1 MNNDR
6 NKTPDNEPRT
16 PEEKPEPK
24 EQRSSAFNEP
34 KVRDEK
40 STVNPEEEADLEQER
55 KEAMTER
62 D

>member
-1 MNNDR
+1 MERNQSDKTKQPTENNQA
-6 NKTPDNEPRT
+6 
-16 PEEKPEPK
+16 PK

-40 STVNPEEEADLEQER
+40 STTNPEEEADLEQQR
-55 KEAMTER
+55 KEALTER

>member
-1 MNNDR
+1 MNKD
-6 NKTPDNEPRT
+6 NKTPDIER
-16 PEEKPEPK
+16 EEKESRLTPK

-40 STVNPEEEADLEQER
+40 STTNPEEEADLEQER
-55 KEAMTER
+55 KDAMTER